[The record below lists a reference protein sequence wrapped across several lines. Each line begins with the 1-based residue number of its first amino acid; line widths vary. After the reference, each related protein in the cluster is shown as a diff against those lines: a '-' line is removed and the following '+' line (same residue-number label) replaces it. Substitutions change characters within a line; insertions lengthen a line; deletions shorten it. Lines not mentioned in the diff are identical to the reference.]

1 MKKQKVYFS
10 IAVVGVV
17 LIAMITVFA
26 VWYANRDVPATV
38 IVNGQEIKCDGAV
51 ITKVSSTE
59 TCRFPVLP
67 VLKALGAE
75 VTWVDDSTAEIIFE
89 FDAFNRG
96 VYILSLTDETLTAE
110 DGYPFGNLLSAGL
123 GSRTGYCEAVEH
135 DLIADEG
142 NFRTFFFMHK
152 VIIEISGNRRDGTIE
167 IVYPSSNDWFQKDS
181 PTVE

>member
-1 MKKQKVYFS
+1 MKKHR
-10 IAVVGVV
+10 IAFITVTVVIV
-17 LIAMITVFA
+17 LIVITVAFTA
-26 VWYANRDVPATV
+26 WYMNRDVSATV
-38 IVNGQEIKCDGAV
+38 IVNGQEIKCEGAV

-89 FDAFNRG
+89 FDAFDRG

-167 IVYPSSNDWFQKDS
+167 IVYPSSNDWFHKDS
-181 PTVE
+181 PTT